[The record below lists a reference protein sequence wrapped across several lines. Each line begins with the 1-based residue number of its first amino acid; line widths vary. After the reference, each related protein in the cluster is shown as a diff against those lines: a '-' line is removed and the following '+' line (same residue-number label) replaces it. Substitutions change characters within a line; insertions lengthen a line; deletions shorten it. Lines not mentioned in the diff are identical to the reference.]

1 MQDAQLKKLPE
12 RDCKIVSKYVMLA
25 YKFGLNFKVQGNNSM
40 CVFVP
45 KIVHNHIRANRTISS
60 PKVYSILEKD
70 FNALPVVCL
79 AALLQY
85 SSGGLCL
92 EVIVLSCKK
101 YSVSREGSPSV
112 EDPHESQE
120 SCLISSQQSLLRT
133 HLETHPLV
141 AFVLK

>member
-1 MQDAQLKKLPE
+1 
-12 RDCKIVSKYVMLA
+12 
-25 YKFGLNFKVQGNNSM
+25 M
-40 CVFVP
+40 CVCVP
-45 KIVHNHIRANRTISS
+45 KIVHTHIRANRTISS
-60 PKVYSILEKD
+60 PRVYSILEKD

-85 SSGGLCL
+85 SSAGLCL

-120 SCLISSQQSLLRT
+120 SCLIFSQQSLLRT
-133 HLETHPLV
+133 HLETHPRG

>member
-1 MQDAQLKKLPE
+1 MNK
-12 RDCKIVSKYVMLA
+12 
-25 YKFGLNFKVQGNNSM
+25 SM
-40 CVFVP
+40 CFCVP
-45 KIVHNHIRANRTISS
+45 KIVLNHIRANRTISS

-85 SSGGLCL
+85 SSAGLCL

-112 EDPHESQE
+112 EDPHESLE
-120 SCLISSQQSLLRT
+120 SCLIFSQQRLLRT
-133 HLETHPLV
+133 HLETHPLE